1 MFGTVFWE
9 WTTIV
14 RCTLKNII
22 FKFISIIQDVKSLNS
37 FWNNIY
43 FHEDNNLDQKYKGLF
58 FYFEWV
64 FKENVGKRINM
75 LQSQK
80 NHKKEDQ
87 FEFFY
92 EVLKKTKTI
101 NKVDSFF
108 EGGQFKGYTFFAVF

>member
-1 MFGTVFWE
+1 
-9 WTTIV
+9 
-14 RCTLKNII
+14 
-22 FKFISIIQDVKSLNS
+22 
-37 FWNNIY
+37 
-43 FHEDNNLDQKYKGLF
+43 
-58 FYFEWV
+58 
-64 FKENVGKRINM
+64 M